1 MGFGKDISKKKKRI
15 IIGVLAVSIVIIIL
29 GLGLGLGLGQGNC
42 GNKELVDI
50 PISCRQR
57 CYQPYDD
64 ESPGCRCD
72 TLCVNSSSCCY
83 DFQDTCLQPTE
94 QWECT
99 KLRCGEKRILNS
111 RCHCSDDCLGA
122 GDCCTNFKR
131 ICQGETEWVDDTCEE
146 MAASKCPAGF
156 SRQPLLLISLDGFR
170 AEYLSTWS
178 QLVPVINKL
187 KNCGTHAP
195 YMQAV
200 FPSLTFPNHY
210 TIATGLFSESHG
222 LIANSMY
229 DPVFNASFSLSNS
242 EKSNPRWYQG
252 QPIWLTAMYQGLKS
266 GTFFWP
272 GSDVKVN
279 GSFPDIFEDYN
290 GKTPFEQRVFT
301 VLKWLKLPEEK
312 RPDFF
317 TLYLEEPDKS
327 GHNDGPV
334 SGGVILAI
342 QEVDRIIG
350 QLMNG
355 LKQMGLHQCINII
368 IVADHGMEDTSCE
381 RVESLQS
388 MIGNIGD
395 LYVYEGAFGRIRSR
409 DTHLELDSAGLV
421 ANMTCTKPDQQIKPY
436 LKPHLPKRFHYA
448 VNRRIEDVSVMVNA
462 GWLFAR
468 YKSSI
473 SYCAGGTHGYD
484 NDIESMQAIFLGFG
498 PKFLYKTQVD
508 SFSNIE
514 LYNLMCDILEITPA
528 PNNGSHGSMNHLL
541 RKPVHTPS
549 FPVEKT
555 PPGQCPLLTL
565 NPADQLGCSCPGPM
579 EPVNMRLNLTS
590 SEVLTSE
597 KKHTLFGRPRMLRSD
612 ENYCLLYQHGYI
624 SAYSKTS
631 LMPTWN
637 SYTVDKP
644 DSVTSLPEVISDCL
658 RADVRI
664 PGNSSSCD
672 QYAAAGTLT
681 HAFLYPPNLNRTDIE
696 QYDGLL
702 MSNVVPMYPE
712 FKKIWDYFHTV
723 LLMKYA
729 WQYNGVN
736 VVSGPV
742 FDYNYD
748 GNFDTQDQIQ
758 QFISGTL
765 IPVPTHYFVVLSSC
779 KNTSVPVGGCR
790 EEMQTVSFLL
800 PHRATNSEVCNS
812 QEAVSQW
819 VEDLMW
825 FHQCR
830 VRDVEL
836 LTGLNFYQDSNRP
849 IPELL
854 RLKARPTA
862 AIHRKN

>member
-1 MGFGKDISKKKKRI
+1 MGIGKNISPRKKLI
-15 IIGVLAVSIVIIIL
+15 IIGLLAVCIVTIIL
-29 GLGLGLGLGQGNC
+29 GLGLGLGLDNC
-42 GNKELVDI
+42 DKKDL

-57 CYQPYDD
+57 CYEPYDN
-64 ESPGCRCD
+64 EYTGCRCD
-72 TLCVNSSSCCY
+72 VLCVHSNSCCY

-99 KLRCGEKRILNS
+99 KLRCGEKRLSNS
-111 RCHCSDDCLGA
+111 KCHCSDDCLGS
-122 GDCCTNFKR
+122 GDCCTNFKSV
-131 ICQGETEWVDDTCEE
+131 CQGETQWVDDTCDEI
-146 MAASKCPAGF
+146 AAPKCPAGF

-178 QLVPVINKL
+178 QLIPVLDKL

-222 LIANSMY
+222 LVDNSMY

-279 GSFPDIFEDYN
+279 GSFPDIYMDYN
-290 GKTPFEQRVFT
+290 GKTPFEERVFT
-301 VLKWLKLPEEK
+301 VLRWLRLPDKE

-334 SGGVILAI
+334 SGRVILAI

-368 IVADHGMEDTSCE
+368 IVADHGMEDTSCD
-381 RVESLQS
+381 RVEYLQN
-388 MIGNIGD
+388 MIGDVRD
-395 LYVYEGAFGRIRSR
+395 LYVYQGAFGRIRSI
-409 DTHLELDSAGLV
+409 DTHLQLDSASLV

-448 VNRRIEDVSVMVNA
+448 ANRRIEDVNVLVNA
-462 GWLFAR
+462 KWLFAR
-468 YKSSI
+468 YKGSL

-484 NDIESMQAIFLGFG
+484 NDIESMQAMFLSFG

-508 SFSNIE
+508 PFSNIE
-514 LYNLMCDILEITPA
+514 LYNLMCDVLEITPA
-528 PNNGSHGSMNHLL
+528 PNNGSHGSLNHLL
-541 RKPVHTPS
+541 RRPWHMPS

-555 PPGQCPLLTL
+555 PPGHCPLITL
-565 NPADQLGCSCPGPM
+565 VLVDQLGCSCPDQI
-579 EPVNMRLNLTS
+579 ESTLNNRLNLTS

-597 KKHTLFGRPRMLRSD
+597 KKHMLFGRPRMLRPG
-612 ENYCLLYQHGYI
+612 ENYCLLYQHGFI
-624 SAYSKTS
+624 SAYSKSS
-631 LMPTWN
+631 LMPAWN

-644 DSVTSLPEVISDCL
+644 DSLTPLPEVIPTCL

-664 PGNSSSCD
+664 PGDSSPRCD
-672 QYAAAGTLT
+672 QYAQAGNLT
-681 HAFLYPPNLNRTDIE
+681 RAFLYPPNLNITAIE

-702 MSNVVPMYPE
+702 ISNVVPMYPQ
-712 FKKIWDYFHTV
+712 FKRIWDYFHTV

-729 WQYNGVN
+729 WQYNGIN

-748 GNFDTQDQIQ
+748 GNFDSPDQIE
-758 QFISGTL
+758 QFVAGTR

-779 KNTSVPVGGCR
+779 KNTSIPVGGCK

-800 PHRATNSEVCNS
+800 PHRPTNSEVCNS
-812 QEAVSQW
+812 QEAESQW
-819 VEDLMW
+819 VEDLVW

-836 LTGLNFYQDSNRP
+836 LTGLDFYQDSNRT
-849 IPELL
+849 ISELL
-854 RLKARPTA
+854 QLKARPTA

>member
-1 MGFGKDISKKKKRI
+1 MGFGKDMSRNNLIL
-15 IIGVLAVSIVIIIL
+15 IGLLAVCIVALIL
-29 GLGLGLGLGQGNC
+29 GLALGLGQDNC
-42 GNKELVDI
+42 NKDI

-57 CYQPYDD
+57 CYEPHDNEY
-64 ESPGCRCD
+64 PGCRCD
-72 TLCVNSSSCCY
+72 ALCVETKSCCY
-83 DFQDTCLQPTE
+83 DFQDSCIQPTE

-99 KLRCGEKRILNS
+99 KLRCGEKRMSNS
-111 RCHCSDDCLGA
+111 KCHCSDDCLGA
-122 GDCCTNFKR
+122 GDCCTNFNSV
-131 ICQGETEWVDDTCEE
+131 CQGKRQWVQDTCEE
-146 MAASKCPAGF
+146 IAVPICPKGF
-156 SRQPLLLISLDGFR
+156 SKVPLLLISLDGFR

-178 QLVPVINKL
+178 QLVPVLDKL

-210 TIATGLFSESHG
+210 TIVTGLYSESHG
-222 LIANSMY
+222 LVANSMY

-242 EKSNPRWYQG
+242 EKAKPRWYQG

-272 GSDVKVN
+272 GSDVKIN
-279 GSFPDIFEDYN
+279 GSFPDLYMDYN
-290 GKTPFEQRVFT
+290 GKTPFEERVFA
-301 VLKWLKLPEEK
+301 VLKWLKLPEEE

-327 GHNDGPV
+327 GHNSGPV
-334 SGGVILAI
+334 SGRVILAI

-350 QLMNG
+350 QLMDG
-355 LKQMGLHQCINII
+355 LKQMGLHRCINIV

-381 RVESLQS
+381 RVEYLQS
-388 MIGNIGD
+388 MIDNVKD

-409 DTHLELDSAGLV
+409 DTHVELDSAGLV
-421 ANMTCTKPDQQIKPY
+421 ANMTCKKPDQQIKPY

-448 VNRRIEDVSVMVNA
+448 VNRRIEDVSVLVNA
-462 GWLFAR
+462 KWLFAR
-468 YKSSI
+468 YPGTI

-484 NDIESMQAIFLGFG
+484 NDIESMQAMFLGFG
-498 PKFLYKTQVD
+498 PKFHYKKQVD
-508 SFSNIE
+508 PFGNIE
-514 LYNLMCDILEITPA
+514 LYNLMCDVLEITPA
-528 PNNGSHGSMNHLL
+528 PNNGSHGSLNHLL
-541 RKPVHTPS
+541 RKPWHKPS
-549 FPVEKT
+549 FPEEIT
-555 PPGQCPLLTL
+555 APGWCLVVTL
-565 NPADQLGCSCPGPM
+565 VSADPLGCSCTGQT
-579 EPVNMRLNLTS
+579 EADLNSRLNLTS
-590 SEVLTSE
+590 QEALASIR
-597 KKHTLFGRPRMLRSD
+597 KHMQFGQPKMLRSGED
-612 ENYCLLYQHGYI
+612 YCLLYQHGYI
-624 SAYSKTS
+624 NAYSNSS
-631 LMPTWN
+631 LMPTWS

-644 DSVTSLPEVISDCL
+644 GSVTPLPEVISSCL
-658 RADVRI
+658 RPDVRI
-664 PGNSSSCD
+664 SGGSSPRCD
-672 QYAAAGTLT
+672 QYAAGGNITP
-681 HAFLYPPNLNRTDIE
+681 AFLYPPNLNESDIE

-748 GNFDTQDQIQ
+748 GIFDTPEQIE
-758 QFISGTL
+758 QFVTGTV

-779 KNTSVPVGGCR
+779 KNTSFPVGDCR
-790 EEMQTVSFLL
+790 EAMQTVSFLL
-800 PHRATNSEVCNS
+800 PHRPTNSEVCNS
-812 QEAVSQW
+812 HEAESQW

-825 FHQCR
+825 FHQSR

-836 LTGLNFYQDSNRP
+836 VTGLDFYQGSNRP

-854 RLKARPTA
+854 QLKARPTS
-862 AIHRKN
+862 AIHRMN